1 MGVEK
6 LRENGVS
13 EILLI
18 PYSHHGYEWCCTRAW
33 HKWRYI
39 RIFCD
44 ALDRLKEDPAYTWCI
59 DNIVHSW
66 TPFARYC
73 PERVEEF
80 KAYVKAGRIC
90 VLSGGV
96 EVPFGAFK
104 IVTLEWT

>member
-18 PYSHHGYEWCCTRAW
+18 PYSHHDYEWCCTRAW

-44 ALDRLKEDPAYTWCI
+44 ALAGVGLRF
-59 DNIVHSW
+59 H
-66 TPFARYC
+66 
-73 PERVEEF
+73 PER
-80 KAYVKAGRIC
+80 G
-90 VLSGGV
+90 SV